1 MLALARLCEQQRA
14 AYSQMKLVS
23 SASQRERCRAIWR
36 HMSSKGSESL
46 FRMFFEAYSMG
57 LQEPKRFA
65 SFLHT
70 AVEDWLE
77 YLAAPR
83 MAQGEP
89 RAAAREF
96 ATVILAGFR
105 GFMLDYCVSRDRER
119 VDAAVDLWL
128 DALDAIPHGAGH

>member
-1 MLALARLCEQQRA
+1 VLALARLCEQQRA

-96 ATVILAGFR
+96 ATVILAG
-105 GFMLDYCVSRDRER
+105 VSWLHARLLR
-119 VDAAVDLWL
+119 VARPRARRCRRRSLVGR
-128 DALDAIPHGAGH
+128 A